1 MIYGVYVEKGREG
14 CKLNLNYKSFLHIH
28 TCACIYIKY
37 FILKIQFF
45 TPKTSLYLFFISF
58 NKLDKCSSFSPF
70 RALHIFINTRIGSK
84 GTLKTCLLKS
94 LIFFF
99 FYFRKLTEVFWKYS
113 KLPSETNALAASTF
127 NVSMLCCWMV
137 WINLNKS
144 MNTTEM

>member
-58 NKLDKCSSFSPF
+58 NKLDKCSSCSPF
-70 RALHIFINTRIGSK
+70 RALHIFINVWICSK

-99 FYFRKLTEVFWKYS
+99 FLQKTDRSLLKIQQIT
-113 KLPSETNALAASTF
+113 
-127 NVSMLCCWMV
+127 
-137 WINLNKS
+137 IRNKCFS
-144 MNTTEM
+144 SIDI